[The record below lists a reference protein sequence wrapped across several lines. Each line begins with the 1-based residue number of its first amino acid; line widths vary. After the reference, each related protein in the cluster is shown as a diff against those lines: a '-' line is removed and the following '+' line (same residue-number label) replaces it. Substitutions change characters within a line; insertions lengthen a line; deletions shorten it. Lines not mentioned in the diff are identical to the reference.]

1 MEIDH
6 VFMLVSAD
14 SPIIHSTGLI
24 ETYRRLH
31 QGQGTQN
38 ICFCFENLFLEM
50 LWVNNQAEATRE
62 AIGRTKLYERSKWL
76 QDPTVNPFGIAWRK
90 NQQPSQAEVP
100 TWDFAPPY
108 LPLGLVIPVATD
120 SDDLSQPMMFQ
131 SPGHLA
137 PAKWPSERR
146 GNLQRSIGLGTVR
159 SISLTMP
166 AFTEPG
172 HALRFLA
179 KSTELAVISSRAD
192 DFAIELDVDGLNG
205 GPGRRI
211 GLSTKQK

>member
-131 SPGHLA
+131 SCPGQVA
-137 PAKWPSERR
+137 
-146 GNLQRSIGLGTVR
+146 Q
-159 SISLTMP
+159 
-166 AFTEPG
+166 
-172 HALRFLA
+172 
-179 KSTELAVISSRAD
+179 
-192 DFAIELDVDGLNG
+192 
-205 GPGRRI
+205 
-211 GLSTKQK
+211 